1 MKFFRKLKEKLFSTS
16 SKIKDGLEG
25 IIDNQSIENVQEEQS
40 KQDKLDKNLSQKI
53 NENFEQKKEKTL
65 EESHKNNIKIDK
77 TKSLVSVSNKS
88 KELPNTVEK
97 IQKTSSSK
105 KTGIFSKIIKTVEKV
120 TKKRKLDDKMLNEI
134 EDLLISSDIGVSTAS
149 LIVEKI
155 KKENF
160 SKELDIKQLK
170 QLISDEIYEIMN
182 VSDSF
187 LKIKEDQLNIWLFVG
202 VNGSGKTTTI
212 GKIAKQEKD
221 NGKKVILAAADTFR
235 AAAVD
240 QLSIWSKRVGIE
252 MVKGEEKS
260 DPASVVYKAIEEAK
274 LYYASN
280 DRGKMIMACGTGKTY
295 TSLKIAEAIANKKFV
310 LYMVPSLALM
320 SQSIREWKNDC
331 EEEFIAFSACS
342 DKKVGK
348 VKSDN
353 DQIQVK
359 LNELG
364 YDFDER
370 NINKLF
376 KQFKNLADKKKQVFE
391 EDLYAMVESEKNFQ
405 KKMPINLIDLSLK
418 CGQGKNAEAKLK
430 LEIFGEKKLIKEVG
444 NGPIDAI
451 FNALKALIPNK
462 ANLIVYQVNAITK
475 GTDAQAEVNVRLE
488 EKSIS
493 VQGQGSDID
502 TMVASAKAYINAMN
516 KLILKRKRAND
527 SKSVFQTSNEKLN
540 KHVI

>member
-1 MKFFRKLKEKLFSTS
+1 MKFFRQLKEKLFSTS

-25 IIDNQSIENVQEEQS
+25 IIDKQSNENVKEEQS
-40 KQDKLDKNLSQKI
+40 KQDTLDKHLSQKL
-53 NENFEQKKEKTL
+53 NENFKQKKEKTQK
-65 EESHKNNIKIDK
+65 ESQKNNIKIDK
-77 TKSLVSVSNKS
+77 TKSLVSISNKS

-170 QLISDEIYEIMN
+170 QLISDEIYEIMD
-182 VSDSF
+182 VSDSI

-274 LYYASN
+274 
-280 DRGKMIMACGTGKTY
+280 
-295 TSLKIAEAIANKKFV
+295 
-310 LYMVPSLALM
+310 
-320 SQSIREWKNDC
+320 
-331 EEEFIAFSACS
+331 
-342 DKKVGK
+342 
-348 VKSDN
+348 KSDYDLLLIDTAGRLQN
-353 DQIQVK
+353 KTDLMQELEKIIRVIKKQDPSAPHNCLIVLDATTGQNVISQVDVFLQSAGLTGIIMTK
-359 LNELG
+359 LDGTARGGVLVAVTNKFNLPIYRIGLG
-364 YDFDER
+364 EKIEDLETFDP
-370 NINKLF
+370 KLF
-376 KQFKNLADKKKQVFE
+376 SRV
-391 EDLYAMVESEKNFQ
+391 
-405 KKMPINLIDLSLK
+405 I
-418 CGQGKNAEAKLK
+418 
-430 LEIFGEKKLIKEVG
+430 VG
-444 NGPIDAI
+444 LDNNP
-451 FNALKALIPNK
+451 
-462 ANLIVYQVNAITK
+462 V
-475 GTDAQAEVNVRLE
+475 
-488 EKSIS
+488 
-493 VQGQGSDID
+493 
-502 TMVASAKAYINAMN
+502 
-516 KLILKRKRAND
+516 
-527 SKSVFQTSNEKLN
+527 
-540 KHVI
+540 

>member
-40 KQDKLDKNLSQKI
+40 KQDKLDKSLSQKI

-88 KELPNTVEK
+88 KELPSTVEK

-170 QLISDEIYEIMN
+170 QLISDEIYEIMD
-182 VSDSF
+182 VSDSI

-274 LYYASN
+274 
-280 DRGKMIMACGTGKTY
+280 
-295 TSLKIAEAIANKKFV
+295 
-310 LYMVPSLALM
+310 
-320 SQSIREWKNDC
+320 KNDYDLLLIDTAGRLQNKTDLMQ
-331 EEEFIAFSACS
+331 ELEKIIRVIKKQDPSAPHNCLIVLDATS
-342 DKKVGK
+342 GQNVN
-348 VKSDN
+348 S
-353 DQIQVK
+353 QVEVFLQSAGLTGIIMTK
-359 LNELG
+359 LDGTARGGVLVAVTNKFNLPIYRIGLG
-364 YDFDER
+364 EKIEDLETFDP
-370 NINKLF
+370 KLF
-376 KQFKNLADKKKQVFE
+376 SRVIVGLDNNQV
-391 EDLYAMVESEKNFQ
+391 
-405 KKMPINLIDLSLK
+405 
-418 CGQGKNAEAKLK
+418 
-430 LEIFGEKKLIKEVG
+430 
-444 NGPIDAI
+444 
-451 FNALKALIPNK
+451 
-462 ANLIVYQVNAITK
+462 
-475 GTDAQAEVNVRLE
+475 
-488 EKSIS
+488 
-493 VQGQGSDID
+493 
-502 TMVASAKAYINAMN
+502 
-516 KLILKRKRAND
+516 
-527 SKSVFQTSNEKLN
+527 
-540 KHVI
+540 

>member
-16 SKIKDGLEG
+16 SKIKDGLEE

-40 KQDKLDKNLSQKI
+40 KQDKLDKSLSQKI

-77 TKSLVSVSNKS
+77 TKSLVSVSSKS
-88 KELPNTVEK
+88 KELPSTVEK

-170 QLISDEIYEIMN
+170 QLISDEIYEIMD

-274 LYYASN
+274 
-280 DRGKMIMACGTGKTY
+280 
-295 TSLKIAEAIANKKFV
+295 
-310 LYMVPSLALM
+310 
-320 SQSIREWKNDC
+320 
-331 EEEFIAFSACS
+331 
-342 DKKVGK
+342 
-348 VKSDN
+348 KSDYDLLLIDTAGRLQN
-353 DQIQVK
+353 KTDLMQELEKIIRVIKKQDPSAPHNCLIVLDATTGQNVISQVEVFLQSAGLTGIIMTK
-359 LNELG
+359 LDGTARGGVLVAVTNKFNLPIYRIGLG
-364 YDFDER
+364 EKIEDLETFDP
-370 NINKLF
+370 KLF
-376 KQFKNLADKKKQVFE
+376 SRV
-391 EDLYAMVESEKNFQ
+391 
-405 KKMPINLIDLSLK
+405 I
-418 CGQGKNAEAKLK
+418 
-430 LEIFGEKKLIKEVG
+430 VG
-444 NGPIDAI
+444 LDNNP
-451 FNALKALIPNK
+451 
-462 ANLIVYQVNAITK
+462 V
-475 GTDAQAEVNVRLE
+475 
-488 EKSIS
+488 
-493 VQGQGSDID
+493 
-502 TMVASAKAYINAMN
+502 
-516 KLILKRKRAND
+516 
-527 SKSVFQTSNEKLN
+527 
-540 KHVI
+540 

>member
-40 KQDKLDKNLSQKI
+40 KQDKLDKSLSQKI

-88 KELPNTVEK
+88 KELPSTVEK

-274 LYYASN
+274 KN
-280 DRGKMIMACGTGKTY
+280 DYDLLLIDTAGRLQNKTDLMQELEKIIRVIKKQDPSAPHNCLIVLDATTGQNVISQVEVFLQSAGLTGIIMTKLDGTARGGVLVAVT
-295 TSLKIAEAIANKKFV
+295 KKFN
-310 LYMVPSLALM
+310 LPIYRM
-320 SQSIREWKNDC
+320 
-331 EEEFIAFSACS
+331 
-342 DKKVGK
+342 G
-348 VKSDN
+348 
-353 DQIQVK
+353 
-359 LNELG
+359 LG
-364 YDFDER
+364 EKIEDLETFDP
-370 NINKLF
+370 KLF
-376 KQFKNLADKKKQVFE
+376 SRV
-391 EDLYAMVESEKNFQ
+391 
-405 KKMPINLIDLSLK
+405 I
-418 CGQGKNAEAKLK
+418 
-430 LEIFGEKKLIKEVG
+430 VG
-444 NGPIDAI
+444 LDNNP
-451 FNALKALIPNK
+451 
-462 ANLIVYQVNAITK
+462 V
-475 GTDAQAEVNVRLE
+475 
-488 EKSIS
+488 
-493 VQGQGSDID
+493 
-502 TMVASAKAYINAMN
+502 
-516 KLILKRKRAND
+516 
-527 SKSVFQTSNEKLN
+527 
-540 KHVI
+540 

>member
-40 KQDKLDKNLSQKI
+40 KQDKLDKSLSQKI

-274 LYYASN
+274 KSDYDLLLIDTAGRLQNKTDLMQELEKIIRVIKKQDPSAPHN
-280 DRGKMIMACGTGKTY
+280 CLIVLDATTGQNVISQVEVFLQSAGLTGIIMTKLDGTARGGVLVAVT
-295 TSLKIAEAIANKKFV
+295 KKFN
-310 LYMVPSLALM
+310 LPIYR
-320 SQSIREWKNDC
+320 I
-331 EEEFIAFSACS
+331 
-342 DKKVGK
+342 G
-348 VKSDN
+348 
-353 DQIQVK
+353 
-359 LNELG
+359 LG
-364 YDFDER
+364 EKIEDLETFDP
-370 NINKLF
+370 KLF
-376 KQFKNLADKKKQVFE
+376 SRV
-391 EDLYAMVESEKNFQ
+391 
-405 KKMPINLIDLSLK
+405 I
-418 CGQGKNAEAKLK
+418 
-430 LEIFGEKKLIKEVG
+430 VG
-444 NGPIDAI
+444 LDNNP
-451 FNALKALIPNK
+451 
-462 ANLIVYQVNAITK
+462 V
-475 GTDAQAEVNVRLE
+475 
-488 EKSIS
+488 
-493 VQGQGSDID
+493 
-502 TMVASAKAYINAMN
+502 
-516 KLILKRKRAND
+516 
-527 SKSVFQTSNEKLN
+527 
-540 KHVI
+540 

>member
-40 KQDKLDKNLSQKI
+40 KQDKLDKSLSQKI

-77 TKSLVSVSNKS
+77 TKSLVSVSSKS
-88 KELPNTVEK
+88 KELPSTVEK

-212 GKIAKQEKD
+212 GKIAKQEKN

-274 LYYASN
+274 KSDYDLLLIDTAGRLQNKTDLMQELEKIIRVIKKQDPSAPHN
-280 DRGKMIMACGTGKTY
+280 CLIVLDATTGQNVISQVEVFLQSAGLTGIIMTKLDGTARGGVLVAVT
-295 TSLKIAEAIANKKFV
+295 KKFN
-310 LYMVPSLALM
+310 LPIYR
-320 SQSIREWKNDC
+320 I
-331 EEEFIAFSACS
+331 
-342 DKKVGK
+342 G
-348 VKSDN
+348 
-353 DQIQVK
+353 
-359 LNELG
+359 LG
-364 YDFDER
+364 EKIEDLETFDP
-370 NINKLF
+370 KLF
-376 KQFKNLADKKKQVFE
+376 SRV
-391 EDLYAMVESEKNFQ
+391 
-405 KKMPINLIDLSLK
+405 I
-418 CGQGKNAEAKLK
+418 
-430 LEIFGEKKLIKEVG
+430 VG
-444 NGPIDAI
+444 LDNNP
-451 FNALKALIPNK
+451 
-462 ANLIVYQVNAITK
+462 V
-475 GTDAQAEVNVRLE
+475 
-488 EKSIS
+488 
-493 VQGQGSDID
+493 
-502 TMVASAKAYINAMN
+502 
-516 KLILKRKRAND
+516 
-527 SKSVFQTSNEKLN
+527 
-540 KHVI
+540 

>member
-25 IIDNQSIENVQEEQS
+25 IIDKQSIENVQEAQS
-40 KQDKLDKNLSQKI
+40 KQDTLDENLSQKLI
-53 NENFEQKKEKTL
+53 ENFEQKKEKTL
-65 EESHKNNIKIDK
+65 KESHKNNIKIDK
-77 TKSLVSVSNKS
+77 TKSLVSISNKN
-88 KELPNTVEK
+88 KELPNTVEQRK
-97 IQKTSSSK
+97 KTSSIK

-170 QLISDEIYEIMN
+170 QLISDEIYEIMD
-182 VSDSF
+182 VSDSI

-274 LYYASN
+274 
-280 DRGKMIMACGTGKTY
+280 
-295 TSLKIAEAIANKKFV
+295 
-310 LYMVPSLALM
+310 
-320 SQSIREWKNDC
+320 KNDYDLLL
-331 EEEFIAFSACS
+331 IDTAGRLQNKT
-342 DKKVGK
+342 DLM
-348 VKSDN
+348 
-353 DQIQVK
+353 Q
-359 LNELG
+359 EL
-364 YDFDER
+364 EKIIR
-370 NINKLF
+370 VI
-376 KQFKNLADKKKQVFE
+376 KKQDPSAPHNCLIVLDATSGQNVNSQVEVFLQSAGLTGIIMTKLDGTARGGVLVAVTNKFNLPIYRIGLGE
-391 EDLYAMVESEKNFQ
+391 KIEDLETFDPKVFSRV
-405 KKMPINLIDLSLK
+405 L
-418 CGQGKNAEAKLK
+418 
-430 LEIFGEKKLIKEVG
+430 VG
-444 NGPIDAI
+444 LDNTP
-451 FNALKALIPNK
+451 
-462 ANLIVYQVNAITK
+462 V
-475 GTDAQAEVNVRLE
+475 
-488 EKSIS
+488 
-493 VQGQGSDID
+493 
-502 TMVASAKAYINAMN
+502 
-516 KLILKRKRAND
+516 
-527 SKSVFQTSNEKLN
+527 
-540 KHVI
+540 

>member
-40 KQDKLDKNLSQKI
+40 KQDELDKSLSQKI

-77 TKSLVSVSNKS
+77 TKSLVSISNKN
-88 KELPNTVEK
+88 KELPNTVEQT
-97 IQKTSSSK
+97 QKTSSSK

-170 QLISDEIYEIMN
+170 QLISDEIYEIMD

-274 LYYASN
+274 KSDYDLLLIDTAGRLQNKTDLMQELEKIIRVIKKQDPSAPHN
-280 DRGKMIMACGTGKTY
+280 CLIVLDATTGQNVISQVEVFLQSAGLTGIIMTKLDGTARGGVLVAVT
-295 TSLKIAEAIANKKFV
+295 KKFN
-310 LYMVPSLALM
+310 LPIYR
-320 SQSIREWKNDC
+320 I
-331 EEEFIAFSACS
+331 
-342 DKKVGK
+342 G
-348 VKSDN
+348 
-353 DQIQVK
+353 
-359 LNELG
+359 LG
-364 YDFDER
+364 EKIEDLETFDP
-370 NINKLF
+370 KLF
-376 KQFKNLADKKKQVFE
+376 SRV
-391 EDLYAMVESEKNFQ
+391 
-405 KKMPINLIDLSLK
+405 I
-418 CGQGKNAEAKLK
+418 
-430 LEIFGEKKLIKEVG
+430 VG
-444 NGPIDAI
+444 LDNNP
-451 FNALKALIPNK
+451 
-462 ANLIVYQVNAITK
+462 V
-475 GTDAQAEVNVRLE
+475 
-488 EKSIS
+488 
-493 VQGQGSDID
+493 
-502 TMVASAKAYINAMN
+502 
-516 KLILKRKRAND
+516 
-527 SKSVFQTSNEKLN
+527 
-540 KHVI
+540 

>member
-40 KQDKLDKNLSQKI
+40 KQDKLDKSLSQKI

-88 KELPNTVEK
+88 KELPSTVEK

-170 QLISDEIYEIMN
+170 QLISDEIFEIMN

-274 LYYASN
+274 
-280 DRGKMIMACGTGKTY
+280 
-295 TSLKIAEAIANKKFV
+295 
-310 LYMVPSLALM
+310 
-320 SQSIREWKNDC
+320 
-331 EEEFIAFSACS
+331 
-342 DKKVGK
+342 
-348 VKSDN
+348 KSDYDLLLIDTAGRLQN
-353 DQIQVK
+353 KTDLMQELEKIIRVIKKQDPSAPHNCLIVLDATTGQNVISQVEVFLQSAGLTGIIMTK
-359 LNELG
+359 LDGTARGGVLVAVTNKFNLPIYRIGLG
-364 YDFDER
+364 EKIEDLETFDP
-370 NINKLF
+370 KLF
-376 KQFKNLADKKKQVFE
+376 SRV
-391 EDLYAMVESEKNFQ
+391 
-405 KKMPINLIDLSLK
+405 I
-418 CGQGKNAEAKLK
+418 
-430 LEIFGEKKLIKEVG
+430 VG
-444 NGPIDAI
+444 LDNNP
-451 FNALKALIPNK
+451 
-462 ANLIVYQVNAITK
+462 V
-475 GTDAQAEVNVRLE
+475 
-488 EKSIS
+488 
-493 VQGQGSDID
+493 
-502 TMVASAKAYINAMN
+502 
-516 KLILKRKRAND
+516 
-527 SKSVFQTSNEKLN
+527 
-540 KHVI
+540 

>member
-25 IIDNQSIENVQEEQS
+25 IIDKQSIENVKEEQS
-40 KQDKLDKNLSQKI
+40 KQDTLDNNLSQKL

-88 KELPNTVEK
+88 KELPSTVEK

-170 QLISDEIYEIMN
+170 QLISDEIYQIMD
-182 VSDSF
+182 VSDSI

-274 LYYASN
+274 
-280 DRGKMIMACGTGKTY
+280 
-295 TSLKIAEAIANKKFV
+295 
-310 LYMVPSLALM
+310 
-320 SQSIREWKNDC
+320 KNDYDLLLIDTAGRLQNKTDLMQ
-331 EEEFIAFSACS
+331 ELEKIIRVIKKQDPSAPHNCLIVLDATTGQNVIS
-342 DKKVGK
+342 
-348 VKSDN
+348 
-353 DQIQVK
+353 QVEVFLQSAGLTGIIMTK
-359 LNELG
+359 LDGTARGGVLVAVTNKFNLPIYRIGLG
-364 YDFDER
+364 EKIEDLETFDP
-370 NINKLF
+370 KLF
-376 KQFKNLADKKKQVFE
+376 SRVIVGLDN
-391 EDLYAMVESEKNFQ
+391 N
-405 KKMPINLIDLSLK
+405 PI
-418 CGQGKNAEAKLK
+418 
-430 LEIFGEKKLIKEVG
+430 
-444 NGPIDAI
+444 
-451 FNALKALIPNK
+451 
-462 ANLIVYQVNAITK
+462 
-475 GTDAQAEVNVRLE
+475 
-488 EKSIS
+488 
-493 VQGQGSDID
+493 
-502 TMVASAKAYINAMN
+502 
-516 KLILKRKRAND
+516 
-527 SKSVFQTSNEKLN
+527 
-540 KHVI
+540 

>member
-40 KQDKLDKNLSQKI
+40 KQDKLDNSLSQKI

-88 KELPNTVEK
+88 KELPSTVEK

-170 QLISDEIYEIMN
+170 QLISDEIYEIMD
-182 VSDSF
+182 VSDSI

-274 LYYASN
+274 KSDYDLLLIDTAGRLQNKTDLMQELEKIIRVIKKQDPSAPHN
-280 DRGKMIMACGTGKTY
+280 CLIVLDATTGQNVISQVEVFLQSAGLTGIIMTKLDGTARGGVLVAVT
-295 TSLKIAEAIANKKFV
+295 KKFN
-310 LYMVPSLALM
+310 LPIYR
-320 SQSIREWKNDC
+320 I
-331 EEEFIAFSACS
+331 
-342 DKKVGK
+342 G
-348 VKSDN
+348 
-353 DQIQVK
+353 
-359 LNELG
+359 LG
-364 YDFDER
+364 EKIEDLETFDP
-370 NINKLF
+370 KLF
-376 KQFKNLADKKKQVFE
+376 SRV
-391 EDLYAMVESEKNFQ
+391 
-405 KKMPINLIDLSLK
+405 I
-418 CGQGKNAEAKLK
+418 
-430 LEIFGEKKLIKEVG
+430 VG
-444 NGPIDAI
+444 LDNNP
-451 FNALKALIPNK
+451 
-462 ANLIVYQVNAITK
+462 V
-475 GTDAQAEVNVRLE
+475 
-488 EKSIS
+488 
-493 VQGQGSDID
+493 
-502 TMVASAKAYINAMN
+502 
-516 KLILKRKRAND
+516 
-527 SKSVFQTSNEKLN
+527 
-540 KHVI
+540 

>member
-40 KQDKLDKNLSQKI
+40 KQDKLDKSLSQKI

-274 LYYASN
+274 KSDYDLLLIDTAGRLQNKTDLMQELEKIIRVIKKQDTSAPHN
-280 DRGKMIMACGTGKTY
+280 CLIVLDATTGQNVISQVEVFLQSAGLTGIIMTKLDGTARGGVLVAVT
-295 TSLKIAEAIANKKFV
+295 KKFN
-310 LYMVPSLALM
+310 LPIYR
-320 SQSIREWKNDC
+320 I
-331 EEEFIAFSACS
+331 
-342 DKKVGK
+342 G
-348 VKSDN
+348 
-353 DQIQVK
+353 
-359 LNELG
+359 LG
-364 YDFDER
+364 EKIEDLETFDP
-370 NINKLF
+370 KLF
-376 KQFKNLADKKKQVFE
+376 SRV
-391 EDLYAMVESEKNFQ
+391 
-405 KKMPINLIDLSLK
+405 I
-418 CGQGKNAEAKLK
+418 
-430 LEIFGEKKLIKEVG
+430 VG
-444 NGPIDAI
+444 LDNNP
-451 FNALKALIPNK
+451 
-462 ANLIVYQVNAITK
+462 V
-475 GTDAQAEVNVRLE
+475 
-488 EKSIS
+488 
-493 VQGQGSDID
+493 
-502 TMVASAKAYINAMN
+502 
-516 KLILKRKRAND
+516 
-527 SKSVFQTSNEKLN
+527 
-540 KHVI
+540 

>member
-40 KQDKLDKNLSQKI
+40 KQDKLDKSLSQKI

-65 EESHKNNIKIDK
+65 EESRKNNIKIDK

-88 KELPNTVEK
+88 KELPSAVEK

-187 LKIKEDQLNIWLFVG
+187 LKIKEDHLNIWLFVG

-274 LYYASN
+274 KSDYDLLLIDTAGRLQNKTDLMQELEKIIRVIKKQDPSAPHN
-280 DRGKMIMACGTGKTY
+280 CLIVLDATTGQNVISQVEVFLQSAGLTGIIMTKLDGTARGGVLVAVT
-295 TSLKIAEAIANKKFV
+295 KKFN
-310 LYMVPSLALM
+310 LPIYR
-320 SQSIREWKNDC
+320 I
-331 EEEFIAFSACS
+331 
-342 DKKVGK
+342 G
-348 VKSDN
+348 
-353 DQIQVK
+353 
-359 LNELG
+359 LG
-364 YDFDER
+364 EKIEDLETFDP
-370 NINKLF
+370 KLF
-376 KQFKNLADKKKQVFE
+376 SRV
-391 EDLYAMVESEKNFQ
+391 
-405 KKMPINLIDLSLK
+405 I
-418 CGQGKNAEAKLK
+418 
-430 LEIFGEKKLIKEVG
+430 VG
-444 NGPIDAI
+444 LDNNP
-451 FNALKALIPNK
+451 
-462 ANLIVYQVNAITK
+462 V
-475 GTDAQAEVNVRLE
+475 
-488 EKSIS
+488 
-493 VQGQGSDID
+493 
-502 TMVASAKAYINAMN
+502 
-516 KLILKRKRAND
+516 
-527 SKSVFQTSNEKLN
+527 
-540 KHVI
+540 

>member
-25 IIDNQSIENVQEEQS
+25 IIDNQSIENVKEEQS
-40 KQDKLDKNLSQKI
+40 KQDKLDKSLSQKI

-88 KELPNTVEK
+88 KELPSTVEK

-170 QLISDEIYEIMN
+170 QLISDQIYEIMN

-274 LYYASN
+274 KSDYDLLLIDTAGRLQNKTDLMQELEKIIRVIKKQDPSAPHN
-280 DRGKMIMACGTGKTY
+280 CLIVLDATTGQNVISQVEVFLQSAGLTGIIMTKLDGTARGGVLVAVT
-295 TSLKIAEAIANKKFV
+295 KKFN
-310 LYMVPSLALM
+310 LPIYR
-320 SQSIREWKNDC
+320 I
-331 EEEFIAFSACS
+331 
-342 DKKVGK
+342 G
-348 VKSDN
+348 
-353 DQIQVK
+353 
-359 LNELG
+359 LG
-364 YDFDER
+364 EKIEDLETFDP
-370 NINKLF
+370 KLF
-376 KQFKNLADKKKQVFE
+376 SRV
-391 EDLYAMVESEKNFQ
+391 
-405 KKMPINLIDLSLK
+405 I
-418 CGQGKNAEAKLK
+418 
-430 LEIFGEKKLIKEVG
+430 VG
-444 NGPIDAI
+444 LDNNP
-451 FNALKALIPNK
+451 
-462 ANLIVYQVNAITK
+462 V
-475 GTDAQAEVNVRLE
+475 
-488 EKSIS
+488 
-493 VQGQGSDID
+493 
-502 TMVASAKAYINAMN
+502 
-516 KLILKRKRAND
+516 
-527 SKSVFQTSNEKLN
+527 
-540 KHVI
+540 

>member
-40 KQDKLDKNLSQKI
+40 KQDKLDKSLSQKI

-88 KELPNTVEK
+88 KELPSTVEK

-260 DPASVVYKAIEEAK
+260 DPASVVYKAIEEANKSDYDLLLIDTAGRLQNKTDLMQELEKIIRVIKKQDPSAPHNCLIVLDATTGQNVISQVEVFLQSAGLTGIIMTK
-274 LYYASN
+274 LDGTA
-280 DRGKMIMACGTGKTY
+280 RGGVLVAVT
-295 TSLKIAEAIANKKFV
+295 KKFN
-310 LYMVPSLALM
+310 LPIYR
-320 SQSIREWKNDC
+320 I
-331 EEEFIAFSACS
+331 
-342 DKKVGK
+342 G
-348 VKSDN
+348 
-353 DQIQVK
+353 
-359 LNELG
+359 LG
-364 YDFDER
+364 EKIEDLETFDP
-370 NINKLF
+370 KLF
-376 KQFKNLADKKKQVFE
+376 SRV
-391 EDLYAMVESEKNFQ
+391 
-405 KKMPINLIDLSLK
+405 I
-418 CGQGKNAEAKLK
+418 
-430 LEIFGEKKLIKEVG
+430 VG
-444 NGPIDAI
+444 LDNNP
-451 FNALKALIPNK
+451 
-462 ANLIVYQVNAITK
+462 V
-475 GTDAQAEVNVRLE
+475 
-488 EKSIS
+488 
-493 VQGQGSDID
+493 
-502 TMVASAKAYINAMN
+502 
-516 KLILKRKRAND
+516 
-527 SKSVFQTSNEKLN
+527 
-540 KHVI
+540 

>member
-40 KQDKLDKNLSQKI
+40 KQDKLDKSLSQKI

-88 KELPNTVEK
+88 KELPSTVEK

-182 VSDSF
+182 VADSF

-274 LYYASN
+274 KSDYDLLLIDTAGRLQNKTDLMQELEKIIRVIKKQDPSAPHN
-280 DRGKMIMACGTGKTY
+280 CLIVLDATTGQNVISQVEVFLQSAGITGIIMTKLDGTARGGVLVAVT
-295 TSLKIAEAIANKKFV
+295 KKFN
-310 LYMVPSLALM
+310 LPIYR
-320 SQSIREWKNDC
+320 I
-331 EEEFIAFSACS
+331 
-342 DKKVGK
+342 G
-348 VKSDN
+348 
-353 DQIQVK
+353 
-359 LNELG
+359 LG
-364 YDFDER
+364 EKIEDLETFDP
-370 NINKLF
+370 KLF
-376 KQFKNLADKKKQVFE
+376 SRV
-391 EDLYAMVESEKNFQ
+391 
-405 KKMPINLIDLSLK
+405 I
-418 CGQGKNAEAKLK
+418 
-430 LEIFGEKKLIKEVG
+430 VG
-444 NGPIDAI
+444 LDNNP
-451 FNALKALIPNK
+451 
-462 ANLIVYQVNAITK
+462 V
-475 GTDAQAEVNVRLE
+475 
-488 EKSIS
+488 
-493 VQGQGSDID
+493 
-502 TMVASAKAYINAMN
+502 
-516 KLILKRKRAND
+516 
-527 SKSVFQTSNEKLN
+527 
-540 KHVI
+540 

>member
-40 KQDKLDKNLSQKI
+40 KQDKLDKSLSQKI
-53 NENFEQKKEKTL
+53 NENFEKKKEKTL
-65 EESHKNNIKIDK
+65 EEIHKNNIKIDK

-88 KELPNTVEK
+88 KELPSTVEK

-274 LYYASN
+274 KSDYDLLLIDTAGRLQNKTDLMQELEKIIRVIKKQDPSAPHN
-280 DRGKMIMACGTGKTY
+280 CLIVLDATTGQNVISQVEVFLQSAGLTGIIMTKLDGTARGGVLVAVT
-295 TSLKIAEAIANKKFV
+295 KKFN
-310 LYMVPSLALM
+310 LPIYR
-320 SQSIREWKNDC
+320 I
-331 EEEFIAFSACS
+331 
-342 DKKVGK
+342 G
-348 VKSDN
+348 
-353 DQIQVK
+353 
-359 LNELG
+359 LG
-364 YDFDER
+364 EKIEDLETFDP
-370 NINKLF
+370 KLF
-376 KQFKNLADKKKQVFE
+376 SRV
-391 EDLYAMVESEKNFQ
+391 
-405 KKMPINLIDLSLK
+405 I
-418 CGQGKNAEAKLK
+418 
-430 LEIFGEKKLIKEVG
+430 VG
-444 NGPIDAI
+444 LDNNP
-451 FNALKALIPNK
+451 
-462 ANLIVYQVNAITK
+462 V
-475 GTDAQAEVNVRLE
+475 
-488 EKSIS
+488 
-493 VQGQGSDID
+493 
-502 TMVASAKAYINAMN
+502 
-516 KLILKRKRAND
+516 
-527 SKSVFQTSNEKLN
+527 
-540 KHVI
+540 

>member
-25 IIDNQSIENVQEEQS
+25 IIDNQSIENIQEEQS
-40 KQDKLDKNLSQKI
+40 KQDKLDKSLSQKI

-65 EESHKNNIKIDK
+65 EESRKNNIKIDK

-274 LYYASN
+274 KSDYDLLLIDTAGRLQNKTDLMQELEKIIRVIKKQDPSAPHN
-280 DRGKMIMACGTGKTY
+280 CLIVLDATTGQNVISQVEVFLQSAGLTGIIMTKLDGTARGGVLVAVT
-295 TSLKIAEAIANKKFV
+295 KKFN
-310 LYMVPSLALM
+310 LPIYR
-320 SQSIREWKNDC
+320 I
-331 EEEFIAFSACS
+331 
-342 DKKVGK
+342 G
-348 VKSDN
+348 
-353 DQIQVK
+353 
-359 LNELG
+359 LG
-364 YDFDER
+364 EKIEDLETFDP
-370 NINKLF
+370 KLF
-376 KQFKNLADKKKQVFE
+376 SRV
-391 EDLYAMVESEKNFQ
+391 
-405 KKMPINLIDLSLK
+405 I
-418 CGQGKNAEAKLK
+418 
-430 LEIFGEKKLIKEVG
+430 VG
-444 NGPIDAI
+444 LDNNP
-451 FNALKALIPNK
+451 
-462 ANLIVYQVNAITK
+462 V
-475 GTDAQAEVNVRLE
+475 
-488 EKSIS
+488 
-493 VQGQGSDID
+493 
-502 TMVASAKAYINAMN
+502 
-516 KLILKRKRAND
+516 
-527 SKSVFQTSNEKLN
+527 
-540 KHVI
+540 

>member
-25 IIDNQSIENVQEEQS
+25 IIDNQSIENVKEEQS
-40 KQDKLDKNLSQKI
+40 KQDTLDKNLSLKL

-88 KELPNTVEK
+88 KELPSTVEK

-149 LIVEKI
+149 SIVEKI
-155 KKENF
+155 KNENF

-170 QLISDEIYEIMN
+170 QLISDEIYEIMD

-274 LYYASN
+274 
-280 DRGKMIMACGTGKTY
+280 
-295 TSLKIAEAIANKKFV
+295 
-310 LYMVPSLALM
+310 
-320 SQSIREWKNDC
+320 
-331 EEEFIAFSACS
+331 
-342 DKKVGK
+342 
-348 VKSDN
+348 KSDYDLLLIDTAGRLQN
-353 DQIQVK
+353 KTDLMQELEKIIRVIKKQDPSAPHNCLIVLDATTGQNVISQVEVFLQSAGLTGIIMTK
-359 LNELG
+359 LDGTARGGVLVAVTNKFNLPIYRIGLG
-364 YDFDER
+364 EKIEDLETFDP
-370 NINKLF
+370 KLF
-376 KQFKNLADKKKQVFE
+376 SRV
-391 EDLYAMVESEKNFQ
+391 
-405 KKMPINLIDLSLK
+405 I
-418 CGQGKNAEAKLK
+418 
-430 LEIFGEKKLIKEVG
+430 VG
-444 NGPIDAI
+444 LDNNP
-451 FNALKALIPNK
+451 
-462 ANLIVYQVNAITK
+462 V
-475 GTDAQAEVNVRLE
+475 
-488 EKSIS
+488 
-493 VQGQGSDID
+493 
-502 TMVASAKAYINAMN
+502 
-516 KLILKRKRAND
+516 
-527 SKSVFQTSNEKLN
+527 
-540 KHVI
+540 